1 MWKRIFKKNQNIVYR
16 IVAGE
21 AILVPIAQNPDELG
35 YIFSLNET
43 SARIWELID
52 GKRTL
57 LQVKEI
63 IANEFEVGDEI
74 LSQDMFALTRQLEK
88 SELIN

>member
-1 MWKRIFKKNQNIVYR
+1 
-16 IVAGE
+16 
-21 AILVPIAQNPDELG
+21 LVPIAQNPDELG

>member
-1 MWKRIFKKNQNIVYR
+1 MWDRTFKKNPNIVYR
-16 IVAGE
+16 IVANE

-52 GKRTL
+52 GKKTL
-57 LQVKEI
+57 LQIKEI
-63 IANEFEVGDEI
+63 VLNEFEVTDET
-74 LSQDMFALTRQLEK
+74 LSQDMLILARQLEK